1 MAQAARAFRSE
12 LELRPAEPAHR
23 KKGRYR
29 ARARAAYR
37 AIPIFVRRTIMIG
50 VPLALVI
57 AYVGLTAQ
65 LTAQTYRLAD
75 DKTRE
80 IQLLQ
85 TNNALRAQVGQLE
98 SLSRLEAAAVKLHMT
113 YPKQVSVLTLP
124 GGPKPQPENT
134 ALAFVARLLHVR

>member
-1 MAQAARAFRSE
+1 MAQAARAFKQDITP
-12 LELRPAEPAHR
+12 RPAEKPRRSKIH
-23 KKGRYR
+23 GRIRATYR
-29 ARARAAYR
+29 AMPAA
-37 AIPIFVRRTIMIG
+37 VSRTIMIG
-50 VPLALVI
+50 VPLALLI

-75 DKTRE
+75 DKKIET
-80 IQLLQ
+80 QLVQ
-85 TNNALRAQVGQLE
+85 TNNALRARVGQLE

-113 YPKQVSVLTLP
+113 YPKRVSELTLP

>member
-1 MAQAARAFRSE
+1 MAQAARAFKPE
-12 LELRPAEPAHR
+12 VTPRPAEPAR
-23 KKGRYR
+23 RPKRRER
-29 ARARAAYR
+29 ATFRAM
-37 AIPIFVRRTIMIG
+37 PLVLRRTLMIG
-50 VPLALVI
+50 VPLALLI

-75 DKTRE
+75 DKVTESR
-80 IQLLQ
+80 LVQ
-85 TNNALRAQVGQLE
+85 TNNALRAQVGELE

-113 YPKQVSVLTLP
+113 YPKRVSILALP

>member
-1 MAQAARAFRSE
+1 MAQAARAFKPE
-12 LELRPAEPAHR
+12 VTPRPAGPPR
-23 KKGRYR
+23 GPKKHLR
-29 ARARAAYR
+29 ATFR
-37 AIPIFVRRTIMIG
+37 AIPVVVRRTFMIG
-50 VPLALVI
+50 VPLAMLI

-80 IQLLQ
+80 TQLLQ

-113 YPKQVSVLTLP
+113 YPKRVSVIALP

>member
-1 MAQAARAFRSE
+1 MAQAAHAYKPE
-12 LELRPAEPAHR
+12 VAPRPARPPRRPRAHN
-23 KKGRYR
+23 R
-29 ARARAAYR
+29 ATFR
-37 AIPIFVRRTIMIG
+37 AIPVAFRRTFMIG
-50 VPLALVI
+50 VPLALLI

-75 DKTRE
+75 DKARE
-80 IQLLQ
+80 TQLVQ

-113 YPKQVSVLTLP
+113 YPKRVSVLALP
-124 GGPKPQPENT
+124 GAPKPQPENT

>member
-1 MAQAARAFRSE
+1 MAQAAHAYKPE
-12 LELRPAEPAHR
+12 VAPRPAGPPR
-23 KKGRYR
+23 RPKKHNR
-29 ARARAAYR
+29 ATFR
-37 AIPIFVRRTIMIG
+37 AIPVVVRRTIMIG
-50 VPLALVI
+50 VPLAMLI

-75 DKTRE
+75 DKARE
-80 IQLLQ
+80 TQLVQ

-113 YPKQVSVLTLP
+113 YPKRVSVLALP
-124 GGPKPQPENT
+124 GQPKPQPENT

>member
-1 MAQAARAFRSE
+1 MAQAAHAFRPEVES
-12 LELRPAEPAHR
+12 RPAQPAR
-23 KKGRYR
+23 RSRTRGRV
-29 ARARAAYR
+29 RAAYR
-37 AIPIFVRRTIMIG
+37 AVPAVVRRTFMIG
-50 VPLALVI
+50 VPLALLI

-80 IQLLQ
+80 TQLLQ

-98 SLSRLEAAAVKLHMT
+98 SLSRLEAAAAKLHMT
-113 YPKQVSVLTLP
+113 YPKQVSVLALP

>member
-1 MAQAARAFRSE
+1 MAQAARAYQPDVAP
-12 LELRPAEPAHR
+12 RPAGPPR
-23 KKGRYR
+23 RPKKHNR
-29 ARARAAYR
+29 ATFR
-37 AIPIFVRRTIMIG
+37 AIPVVVRRTIMIG
-50 VPLALVI
+50 VPLAMLI

-75 DKTRE
+75 DKARE
-80 IQLLQ
+80 TQLVQ

-113 YPKQVSVLTLP
+113 YPKRVSVLALP
-124 GGPKPQPENT
+124 GASKPQPENT

>member
-1 MAQAARAFRSE
+1 MAQAARAFKQDITP
-12 LELRPAEPAHR
+12 RPAEKPRRSKAH
-23 KKGRYR
+23 GRTRATYR
-29 ARARAAYR
+29 AMPAA
-37 AIPIFVRRTIMIG
+37 VRRTIMIG
-50 VPLALVI
+50 VPLALLI

-75 DKTRE
+75 DKKVET
-80 IQLLQ
+80 QLVQ
-85 TNNALRAQVGQLE
+85 TNNALRARVGQLE

-113 YPKQVSVLTLP
+113 YPKRVSQLMLP